1 MTNAVGVPLTLDD
14 PGKVWLIQLPVGVHQ
29 SLPICPPGVW
39 KNTFINEKEL
49 AMAVGALLT
58 LVGPGSISLI
68 QPPVRAHLS
77 LAICPLLVL

>member
-1 MTNAVGVPLTLDD
+1 MGCYGELTMAVGALATLDA
-14 PGKVWLIQLPVGVHQ
+14 PGNVWLTQPADGAHQ

-58 LVGPGSISLI
+58 FVGPGN
-68 QPPVRAHLS
+68 V
-77 LAICPLLVL
+77 